1 MKEAHIFILNFLFE
15 CNEKVQVSKT
25 YSQGHHKKIL
35 TETYFL
41 KNLHLNN
48 KKNLYIPKNYDI
60 NTNMKRKLQKGGI
73 FVEENLEKET
83 KKVLVVDDEQA
94 IIDVLVYNLQKEGYE
109 TLEATDGVTAV
120 NIALEQKPDL
130 MLLDIM
136 LPKMDGLTVCKR
148 VKNYLN
154 IPILM
159 LTAKDAEID
168 KIVGL
173 ELGADDYI
181 TKPFSV
187 RELMAR
193 VKANLRK
200 NEISSIVKETIP
212 EATET
217 EKNAENV
224 IKVNDIELDLDRF
237 EVKVR
242 GEIIDLTLREFE
254 VLKFL
259 ASQPG
264 QVVTRETLL
273 EKVWGYEYYGDI
285 RTVDVTVRRIREKI
299 EANPKEPRY
308 LKVVWGIGYKI
319 EKI

>member
-1 MKEAHIFILNFLFE
+1 M
-15 CNEKVQVSKT
+15 
-25 YSQGHHKKIL
+25 
-35 TETYFL
+35 
-41 KNLHLNN
+41 
-48 KKNLYIPKNYDI
+48 
-60 NTNMKRKLQKGGI
+60 
-73 FVEENLEKET
+73 EENIERET
-83 KKVLVVDDEQA
+83 KKVLIVDDEQA
-94 IIDVLVYNLQKEGYE
+94 IIDVLVYNLKKEGYE
-109 TLEATDGVTAV
+109 TIEATDGISAV
-120 NIALEQKPDL
+120 NIALEQQPDL

-136 LPKMDGLTVCKR
+136 LPKLDGLSVCKR
-148 VKNYLN
+148 VKNQLN

-200 NEISSIVKETIP
+200 NEMTSVKKDEISSNKDTQAKE
-212 EATET
+212 
-217 EKNAENV
+217 EN
-224 IKVNDIELDLDRF
+224 IIRVNDLELDLDRF
-237 EVKVR
+237 EVKVK
-242 GEIIDLTLREFE
+242 GKIMDLTLREFE

-259 ASQPG
+259 ATQPG
-264 QVVTRETLL
+264 QVVTREILL

-299 EANPKEPRY
+299 EEDTSAPKILITKRG
-308 LKVVWGIGYKI
+308 VGYYI
-319 EKI
+319 ATN

>member
-1 MKEAHIFILNFLFE
+1 M
-15 CNEKVQVSKT
+15 
-25 YSQGHHKKIL
+25 
-35 TETYFL
+35 
-41 KNLHLNN
+41 
-48 KKNLYIPKNYDI
+48 
-60 NTNMKRKLQKGGI
+60 
-73 FVEENLEKET
+73 EENIEKEV

-94 IIDVLVYNLQKEGYE
+94 IIDVLVYNLKKEGYE
-109 TLEATDGVTAV
+109 TIEATDGVSAV

-200 NEISSIVKETIP
+200 NELANIPKEAVTETIQ
-212 EATET
+212 
-217 EKNAENV
+217 NV
-224 IKVNDIELDLDRF
+224 EVKKDNIIKVDDLELDLDRF

-242 GEIIDLTLREFE
+242 NEIIDLTLREFE

-259 ASQPG
+259 AMQPG
-264 QVVTRETLL
+264 QVITRETLL

-299 EANPKEPRY
+299 EKDTSDPKILITKRG
-308 LKVVWGIGYKI
+308 VGYYIATK
-319 EKI
+319 K

>member
-1 MKEAHIFILNFLFE
+1 M
-15 CNEKVQVSKT
+15 
-25 YSQGHHKKIL
+25 
-35 TETYFL
+35 
-41 KNLHLNN
+41 
-48 KKNLYIPKNYDI
+48 
-60 NTNMKRKLQKGGI
+60 
-73 FVEENLEKET
+73 EENLEKTT

-94 IIDVLVYNLQKEGYE
+94 IIDVLVYNLKKEGYE
-109 TLEATDGVTAV
+109 TLEATDGITAV

-200 NEISSIVKETIP
+200 NEITSVTNITPEQIP
-212 EATET
+212 EIIETET
-217 EKNAENV
+217 KKDNI

-242 GEIIDLTLREFE
+242 GDIIDLTLREFE

-259 ASQPG
+259 AAQPG
-264 QVVTRETLL
+264 QVITRETLL

-299 EANPKEPRY
+299 EKDTSSPKILITKRG
-308 LKVVWGIGYKI
+308 VGYYIATK
-319 EKI
+319 